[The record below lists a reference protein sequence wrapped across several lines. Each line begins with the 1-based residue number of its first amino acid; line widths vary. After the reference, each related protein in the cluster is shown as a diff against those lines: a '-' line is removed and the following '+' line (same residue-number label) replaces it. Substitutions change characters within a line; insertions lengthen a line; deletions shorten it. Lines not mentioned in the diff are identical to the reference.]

1 MRGKT
6 LRITG
11 FTILVAAILIGALFM
26 KYKDHILTTPVV
38 VSVTNISANA
48 EITPDTVKVIELP
61 QIAVPPKTV
70 RSLDEIEG
78 KWVANGRD
86 IPKNGFLFYEQLVDE
101 ENMLSR
107 SMQNANQDE
116 SLVSIPVDLTRGLG
130 GKITQGDHIEL
141 WFVTRGNKPLY
152 AGKLLSGVEV
162 VSIQDA
168 QGKSITTEGA
178 EVEIKE
184 TGNQLN
190 ILSSGGMPSGPG
202 IPKLLTIKVPD
213 SIVPHLL
220 ASQNRGSLVVVGKA
234 QDENVQAEIGEAREW
249 LHKQMNATDHSVAK
263 IEEEE
268 VK

>member
-11 FTILVAAILIGALFM
+11 ITLLLTAIVFGLLFM
-26 KYKDHILTTPVV
+26 KYKDRILTTPVV
-38 VSVTNISANA
+38 VGVTDISANT
-48 EITPDTVKVIELP
+48 EVTPSKVKVIELP
-61 QIAVPPKTV
+61 KIAVPPKTV
-70 RSLDEIEG
+70 RSLDELTG

-101 ENMLSR
+101 ENTLSR
-107 SMQNANQDE
+107 SMQSADKNE
-116 SLVSIPVDLTRGLG
+116 SLVSVPVDLTKGLG
-130 GKITQGDHIEL
+130 GKITQGDYIEL

-152 AGKLLSGVEV
+152 AGKLLSGIEV

-168 QGKSITTEGA
+168 QGNSMTSEGA
-178 EVEIKE
+178 EVERKD
-184 TGNQLN
+184 TSNQFN
-190 ILSSGGMPSGPG
+190 ILSMSGTSSGS

-213 SIVPHLL
+213 SIVPYLL

-234 QDENVQAEIGEAREW
+234 QDENVKAEIGEAKGW
-249 LHKQMNATDHSVAK
+249 LEQQMHAGNSGETK
-263 IEEEE
+263 KEE